1 MDEKNELLKN
11 DKENKDKVKKNLY
24 EKFDSIMDLTNV
36 VQTKKKFFVD
46 EDSIINLNP
55 RNIKKDIIIFK

>member
-36 VQTKKKFFVD
+36 VQTKKNFLLMK
-46 EDSIINLNP
+46 IL
-55 RNIKKDIIIFK
+55 